1 MIRGFVAI
9 VILCACASLCH
20 AQGSGRR
27 AGRLLPKPSDEMFC
41 PKVAKGGDDA
51 HSAPQDEREKA
62 DDGVEVIPNSCT
74 PLMRAAEAG
83 DAAAVKA
90 LLSEGVD
97 VNERARPGFTALML
111 AADEGHVEIVK
122 LLIKAHADV
131 NAEIVTLHIGE
142 FTTLNYGISSGN
154 LEVVNALIE
163 AGAELNPK
171 HFMGLSPFCLAL
183 QFSKDITFIKALL
196 AKGADVN
203 LRGGNGVTPIMVAAS
218 ASPPEVV
225 QLLIEAGADVNAKT
239 DEGEITAL
247 SAAVEAGRDD
257 IVQLLKRAGAV
268 E

>member
-1 MIRGFVAI
+1 
-9 VILCACASLCH
+9 LCACASLCH

-27 AGRLLPKPSDEMFC
+27 AGRLLPKPTDELFC
-41 PKVAKGGDDA
+41 PKVAEGGADDS
-51 HSAPQDEREKA
+51 SAPRDEHSKA
-62 DDGVEVIPNSCT
+62 DDGVEVMPNSCT
-74 PLMRAAEAG
+74 PLMRAANVG

-97 VNERARPGFTALML
+97 VNEKSPQGFTALML

-131 NAEIVTLHIGE
+131 NAEIVTLHIGQ
-142 FTTLNYGISSGN
+142 FTTLNYAVSSGN
-154 LEVVNALIE
+154 MEVIDALVE

-171 HFMGLSPFCLAL
+171 NFVGMPPFFLAL

-196 AKGADVN
+196 ARGADVN
-203 LRGGNGVTPIMVAAS
+203 LRAANGGTALMVAAS
-218 ASPPEVV
+218 ASSPAIV

-239 DEGEITAL
+239 DEGGMTAL
-247 SAAVEAGRDD
+247 SMAAEAGRDD